1 MYGAVQP
8 VRGFTRHRDRRGVAH
23 TARAAAVLCGL
34 AATAR
39 AQSPAPST
47 VPILAAPKP
56 GAAVKPKPAVIA
68 PKFVAP
74 PPVRPVSPAPLAIL
88 LEGHVLAIE
97 EGDLI
102 VDLASKDGVSVGDDL
117 ELWRPLKLVHPVTR
131 RAVTDRYRIGSLKL
145 TQVRPTIALGRVEGT
160 PLRQPAAGDVVIVER
175 APPAS
180 PSGAAFL
187 APSAAPASEAEAGQ
201 EPLPLLGAG
210 TGDPEARAVTVIFES
225 LRGASLTTRIRKYEH
240 YAHGHPN
247 SRFSRVFIEEAAALR
262 ELVAVREHETSD
274 APSALHF
281 DAPGA
286 TIDETPL
293 TLAIEVG
300 GRAVGAVL
308 QARNSGEVAYRPTP
322 MAPAGQ
328 GYFTATVPADRVA
341 SPRLEYFIE
350 ATRDSGQ
357 AVPIAGNPDAPLK
370 MTVHEVPHAAPPLK
384 HENTV
389 TVSTDY
395 ADYNRLKGN
404 DRVWQTEGTFAMRF
418 DDIGVR
424 ALRSGFGVYRGVG
437 GSVRELDMDPP
448 RTARRVGLT
457 YGHLEGEFGIKPT
470 LSVIVRAVLGLGD
483 DGTSGGAQLHL
494 RIGSDKSTNIRLGG
508 EVLGGIGLRGITQLE
523 LEPRGRFPIVIRS
536 EVTNQPAGSGVS
548 SGAALSPCPAAPAP
562 CQSTGPGDIGVR
574 GIVQVGYRI
583 VDPLVIAVRG
593 SYGGRTIDHAGP
605 GVGGALEYRW

>member
-1 MYGAVQP
+1 MYGAVLQ
-8 VRGFTRHRDRRGVAH
+8 VRGFTGHRDRRGVAH
-23 TARAAAVLCGL
+23 AARAAAVLCGL

-47 VPILAAPKP
+47 APKP
-56 GAAVKPKPAVIA
+56 AAAVKPKPA
-68 PKFVAP
+68 
-74 PPVRPVSPAPLAIL
+74 APLAVVV
-88 LEGHVLAIE
+88 EGHVLAIE

-117 ELWRPLKLVHPVTR
+117 QLWRPLKLVHPVTR

-145 TQVRPTIALGRVEGT
+145 TQVRPNIALGRVEGT

-210 TGDPEARAVTVIFES
+210 TGDPEARTVTVIFES

-240 YAHGHPN
+240 YAHGHPS

-262 ELVAVREHETSD
+262 ELVEVREHETSD
-274 APSALHF
+274 APIALHF
-281 DAPGA
+281 DAPAA
-286 TIDETPL
+286 TIDKTPL

-357 AVPIAGNPDAPLK
+357 AVPIVGNPDEPVK

-384 HENTV
+384 HDNTV

-404 DRVWQTEGTFAMRF
+404 DYVWQTEGTFGMRF

-437 GSVRELDMDPP
+437 GSVRELDNLDNLVPP

-457 YGHLEGEFGIKPT
+457 YGHLEGEFGLKPT
-470 LSVIVRAVLGLGD
+470 LSLIVRAVLGLGD

-494 RIGSDKSTNIRLGG
+494 RIGSDKSTNLSVGG

-548 SGAALSPCPAAPAP
+548 SFEALNRCPAPPAP
-562 CQSTGPGDIGVR
+562 CPSTGPGDIGVR
-574 GIVQVGYRI
+574 GIVQFGYRI